1 MSFLTIV
8 KCSCIVGLRYS
19 LYPEKSRFIRVVS
32 VVSFLGMVFGVACL
46 ITVLSIMNGFA
57 SELTGRLL
65 SLTAHGR
72 ISSEIGIRNF
82 EVLKKRVLENSAV
95 VAAEPYIE
103 RKVFVSS
110 SDLNSGAI
118 LTGIDSIEGPKV
130 YENGSYGNLEALN
143 LLQGDP
149 FKVVLGA
156 SLANQLGVFPGDS
169 IQVTIPRIL
178 FTPLGLF
185 PNSKSLLIVGLF
197 EVGAQPDAYQSYVS
211 LETAQLLFR
220 LGSKV
225 DGLQI
230 LTDDLYN
237 AASIMRDISKNLIL
251 PYSISSWEE
260 TQGSLFKALR
270 MEKILV
276 TLMLLSVIFVAAFN
290 IISTLAISVSEK
302 RSDIAVFRTMGMEST
317 GVVGIFVI
325 YGMILSSLGVLF
337 GAFFGI
343 ILSLNISTVVNLIES
358 KLGTKIFDPSVY
370 FISELPSRLSLVDI
384 YLVTGSAILL
394 SFFATLYPSLRA
406 AKVMPSEIL
415 RHE

>member
-1 MSFLTIV
+1 MSLLTIV
-8 KCSCIVGLRYS
+8 KCSSIVGLRYS
-19 LYPEKSRFIRVVS
+19 IYSEKSHFIRVVS
-32 VVSFLGMVFGVACL
+32 IVSFLGMVFGVACL

-72 ISSEIGIRNF
+72 ISSEIGIDNF
-82 EVLKKRVLENSAV
+82 DLLKKQVLENDAV
-95 VAAEPYIE
+95 LAAGPYIE
-103 RKVFVSS
+103 RKVFLSS
-110 SDLNSGAI
+110 SDSNSGAI
-118 LTGIDSIEGPKV
+118 LTGIDSIKGIKV
-130 YENGSYGNLEALN
+130 YENSGYGNLDALK

-149 FKVVLGA
+149 FKIVLGA
-156 SLANQLGVFPGDS
+156 SLANRLGVFPGDS
-169 IQVTIPRIL
+169 IQVIMPRIL

-185 PNSKSLLIVGLF
+185 PSSKSLLIVGLF
-197 EVGAQPDAYQSYVS
+197 EVGAQPDTYQSYVS

-225 DGLQI
+225 DGVQL
-230 LTDDLYN
+230 LTDDLYK
-237 AASIMRDISKNLIL
+237 AASIMKDMSKNLIS
-251 PYSISSWEE
+251 PYRTSSWEE

-290 IISTLAISVSEK
+290 IVSTLAISVSEK
-302 RSDIAVFRTMGMEST
+302 RSDIAVFRTMGMESM
-317 GVVGIFVI
+317 GVAGIFIV
-325 YGMILSSLGVLF
+325 YGMILSSLGIFF
-337 GAFFGI
+337 GALFGI
-343 ILSLNISTVVNLIES
+343 ILALNISTAVDIIES
-358 KLGTKIFDPSVY
+358 SLGTKIFDPSVY

-384 YLVTGSAILL
+384 CLVTGSAILL